1 MALLKE
7 KKIKLGWFGW
17 TMIGV
22 VLITVIA
29 SSLFFFNVFQL
40 DMKSLFRDD
49 DLVGSVDQEDI
60 SEEAM
65 GEINRVRATIGSE
78 NAELG
83 RFIRAMHEF
92 YNKTTG
98 YGGINN
104 LDWDEQREQA
114 ETVIDTIE
122 EIDTEITDESL
133 LADLNQIVDLANRI
147 SDEQDSELIRSL
159 HRYFHDL
166 DIALN
171 NYTTFDRIW
180 NVTETLKGIE

>member
-1 MALLKE
+1 MKE

-49 DLVGSVDQEDI
+49 ELVGSVDQNDI

-65 GEINRVRATIGSE
+65 GEINRVRATIGGE

-114 ETVIDTIE
+114 ETVIDRIE
-122 EIDTEITDESL
+122 GIDTEITDESL
-133 LADLNQIVDLANRI
+133 LADLKQIVDLANRI